1 MSFERYS
8 FQEIEKILEDLKTD
22 KERGLSFEEVKKR
35 EKAFGLNE
43 IRTKKITSFSLF
55 LKQFRSSFVY
65 LLILASFFAFF
76 IKEREEAFF
85 ILFFVLINVF
95 LGFYQELK
103 AQKSLELLKR
113 YLVRKIR
120 VKREGKELLI
130 EDKFLVPGD
139 LVILEQ
145 GNIVPADI
153 RLVKTE
159 NFFVDEEILT
169 GESAPVAKNEKTLS
183 FLPSDIF
190 QAQNI
195 AFSGTSVVSG
205 RAEGIVFDTG
215 KNTFLG
221 KMVDVLIPEKR
232 SIFEQRIFDFSK
244 KVLKIT
250 IFSICFF
257 FLLFLIF
264 KKNFNLFEIL
274 IFCITL
280 IVAIIPEPL
289 PTVCSFALS
298 LSALKLVK
306 KKVVVRRISSLEDF
320 GNIEVLC
327 ADKTGTLTQ
336 NSLVLDKIFSQEEE
350 KTLFYALLLGERKED
365 FSFLDPFDIA
375 IFKKMSDFLIKEIFT
390 FKKIKGIPFDSERM
404 RASGLFEGNGK
415 MVLIVKGAPEIILE
429 RCQNLEESKKKEIRD
444 FFEKESLE
452 GKRVLAVAFKEW
464 KEFDYSL
471 EDEKDLNFLGLLSF
485 EDPLKPKVERV
496 ISLAKKF
503 GLEIKI
509 LTGDAPFVAQAVGE
523 KIGLI
528 KKGEKVWTGQELEKL
543 SPEEFE
549 RVCQEFRIFARLNP
563 VMKLKI
569 LDCLQKKFKVG
580 FLGEGINDLP
590 SLKKADVS
598 LVVNSAPDISRE
610 NSDIILLEKDLGVII
625 RGIKEGR
632 KIFANVNK
640 YLKCT
645 LSSNFGNFYSTAIF
659 SLFLPFFPVLPLQIL
674 LVNILTDFPLLAIA
688 FDRVSSKELKKPEA
702 YQLNRFVFLIFF
714 LALISS
720 LFDFLFFFFF
730 SKKESHLFQPLWVL
744 MSILTEIFLIFSVRT
759 ERIFFK
765 APKPSFILFFLS
777 IFVISFAF
785 LFPYTKIAQKI
796 FSLYPPPPFYSFSVF
811 LLAFFYFLVS
821 DFLKTFYFKKR
832 NKKLINFKVKS

>member
-8 FQEIEKILEDLKTD
+8 FQEIEKILQELKTD
-22 KERGLSFEEVKKR
+22 KEKGLSLKEAKRR
-35 EKAFGLNE
+35 EKVFGLNE
-43 IRTKKITSFSLF
+43 IKTKKITPFFIF

-65 LLILASFFAFF
+65 LLILASVFALF
-76 IKEREEAFF
+76 IGEKKESFF

-95 LGFYQELK
+95 LGFYQEFK
-103 AQKSLELLKR
+103 AQRSLEALKR
-113 YLVRKIR
+113 YLVKKVK
-120 VKREGKELLI
+120 VKREGREFLI

-153 RLVKTE
+153 RLIKTE
-159 NFFVDEEILT
+159 NFFVEEEILT
-169 GESAPVAKNEKTLS
+169 GESAPVFKNEKTLS

-195 AFSGTSVVSG
+195 VFSGTSVISG
-205 RAEGIVFDTG
+205 RAEGVVFDTG
-215 KNTFLG
+215 KNTFIG
-221 KMVDVLIPEKR
+221 KMIDVLTPEKR
-232 SIFEQRIFDFSK
+232 SIFEQRILDFSK

-250 IFSICFF
+250 AFSICFF

-264 KKNFNLFEIL
+264 KRNFNFFEIL

-298 LSALKLVK
+298 MASLKLAK

-327 ADKTGTLTQ
+327 SDKTGTLTQ
-336 NSLVLDKIFSQEEE
+336 NTLVLDKVFSQEKERSF
-350 KTLFYALLLGERKED
+350 LYALLLGTKEKEHS
-365 FSFLDPFDIA
+365 FSDPFDLA
-375 IFKKMSDFLIKEIFT
+375 IFKKTPDFLIKEISS
-390 FKKIKGIPFDSERM
+390 FKKIKEIPFDSERM
-404 RASGLFEGNGK
+404 RASGLFERNDERL
-415 MVLIVKGAPEIILE
+415 LIVKGAPEIILE
-429 RCQNLEESKKKEIRD
+429 RCQNLEESKKKEIKD
-444 FFEKESLE
+444 FFENEGLE
-452 GKRVLAVAFKEW
+452 GKRVLAVAFKKW
-464 KEFDYSL
+464 KESDYSSQ
-471 EDEKDLNFLGLLSF
+471 DENDLNFLGLFSF
-485 EDPLKPKVERV
+485 LDPLKPKVDRV
-496 ISLAKKF
+496 VSLSKKF

-509 LTGDAPFVAQAVGE
+509 LTGDAPFVAKAVGE
-523 KIGLI
+523 RIGLT
-528 KKGEKVWTGQELEKL
+528 KKEEKVWTGQELEKL

-549 RVCQEFRIFARLNP
+549 RVCQDFKIFARLNP
-563 VMKLKI
+563 LMKLKI
-569 LDCLQKKFKVG
+569 LDSLQKKFKVG

-590 SLKKADVS
+590 CLKKADVS

-610 NSDIILLEKDLGVII
+610 SSDIILLEKDLGVII

-674 LVNILTDFPLLAIA
+674 LVNILTDFPLMAIA
-688 FDRVSSKELKKPEA
+688 FDRVSLKELKKPEA

-720 LFDFLFFFFF
+720 FFDFLFFFFF
-730 SKKESHLFQPLWVL
+730 SKKESYIFQPLWVL
-744 MSILTEIFLIFSVRT
+744 MSILTEIFLIFSIRT
-759 ERIFFK
+759 EGAFFK
-765 APKPSFILFFLS
+765 AQRPFSVLIFLS
-777 IFVISFAF
+777 IIVIFFSF
-785 LFPYTKIAQKI
+785 LFPYTKVAQRV
-796 FSLYPPPPFYSFSVF
+796 FSLYPPPLAYSLSVF
-811 LLAFFYFLVS
+811 LLAFCYFLVS
-821 DFLKTFYFKKR
+821 DFLKTFYFKLKNRKKR
-832 NKKLINFKVKS
+832 GINRF

>member
-8 FQEIEKILEDLKTD
+8 FQEIEKILEELKID

-43 IRTKKITSFSLF
+43 IRAKKITPFSLF

-65 LLILASFFAFF
+65 LLILASLFAFF
-76 IKEREEAFF
+76 IGEREEAFF

-113 YLVRKIR
+113 YLVRKVK
-120 VKREGKELLI
+120 VKREGKEFLV

-153 RLVKTE
+153 RLIKTE

-169 GESAPVAKNEKTLS
+169 GESAPVAKNEKTPSL
-183 FLPSDIF
+183 LPSDIF

-215 KNTFLG
+215 KNSFLG

-232 SIFEQRIFDFSK
+232 SIFEQRILDFSK

-250 IFSICFF
+250 ISSICFF

-264 KKNFNLFEIL
+264 KKNFNFFEIL

-298 LSALKLVK
+298 LAALKLAK
-306 KKVVVRRISSLEDF
+306 RKVVVRRISSLEDF
-320 GNIEVLC
+320 GNVEVLC

-350 KTLFYALLLGERKED
+350 KTLFYALLLGERKEG

-404 RASGLFEGNGK
+404 RASGLFERNGK
-415 MVLIVKGAPEIILE
+415 VVLIVKGAPEIILE

-444 FFEKESLE
+444 FFEEESLE

-485 EDPLKPKVERV
+485 EDPLKPKVEKV

-528 KKGEKVWTGQELEKL
+528 KKREKVWTGQELEKL

-688 FDRVSSKELKKPEA
+688 FDRVSGKELKRPEA

-730 SKKESHLFQPLWVL
+730 SKKENHLFQPLWVL

-759 ERIFFK
+759 ERTFFK
-765 APKPSFILFFLS
+765 APKPSFILVFLC
-777 IFVISFAF
+777 VVAVSFAL

-796 FSLYPPPPFYSFSVF
+796 FSLYPPPPFYSFFVF

-832 NKKLINFKVKS
+832 NRKSIDFKAKS